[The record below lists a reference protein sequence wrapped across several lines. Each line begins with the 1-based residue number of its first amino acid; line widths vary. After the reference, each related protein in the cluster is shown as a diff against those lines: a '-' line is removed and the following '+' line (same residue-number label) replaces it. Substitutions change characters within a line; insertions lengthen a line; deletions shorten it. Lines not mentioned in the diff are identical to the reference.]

1 MAFGSSAISMH
12 PATMLFLI
20 NGLGEIIAALM
31 FALHPESLTFLTS
44 PLDANSRF
52 LFKAWAA
59 SITGFGIGTIMSAED
74 AALRPEQTRAITT
87 GAIFYHGAVAGT
99 YALHILAGVAG
110 VDWAFGAAVHAV
122 GAVAFTHHLVMRV
135 NATRR
140 VR

>member
-1 MAFGSSAISMH
+1 MH

-20 NGLGEIIAALM
+20 NGLGEIIAALI
-31 FALHPESLTFLTS
+31 FALHPESLLTS

-99 YALHILAGVAG
+99 YALHILGGVAG
-110 VDWAFGAAVHAV
+110 VDWAFGAAVHVV
-122 GAVAFTHHLVMRV
+122 GAVTFAHHLVMRVNPRVMRV